1 MICLSTNPLCSL
13 RTVSFLVQL
22 LWSVARKIWFDI
34 KRHLVAQCRR
44 KRRPERERSNWNTFQ
59 TAPTQ
64 NEKIFLPAPYANVG
78 HHRWIERN
86 WVISRLFKLRA
97 LMKFVRTR
105 RGTFRLY
112 GIYMY
117 VYCISY
123 FFSFWCNKITTE
135 EMHSSPPGD
144 LPFFFFLSHSS
155 FSIFYLTLFF
165 IQSQSSSYLCVIKT
179 GLC

>member
-22 LWSVARKIWFDI
+22 LWSVTRKIRFDI

-78 HHRWIERN
+78 HRRWIERN
-86 WVISRLFKLRA
+86 WVIFRLFKLRA

-105 RGTFRLY
+105 RGTFRVSRL
-112 GIYMY
+112 GHTFDRRFRRIIGRWNELLWRHFVQRMQL
-117 VYCISY
+117 IID
-123 FFSFWCNKITTE
+123 FRN
-135 EMHSSPPGD
+135 
-144 LPFFFFLSHSS
+144 S
-155 FSIFYLTLFF
+155 FSPFNL
-165 IQSQSSSYLCVIKT
+165 
-179 GLC
+179 

>member
-22 LWSVARKIWFDI
+22 LWSVTRKIRFDI

-97 LMKFVRTR
+97 LMKFVRTC

-117 VYCISY
+117 IYCISY
-123 FFSFWCNKITTE
+123 FFSFWCNIR
-135 EMHSSPPGD
+135 
-144 LPFFFFLSHSS
+144 LPRKKCIHHLPAICLFFFFLTPHSQ
-155 FSIFYLTLFF
+155 FSIWPFF
-165 IQSQSSSYLCVIKT
+165 WFSLNALPICV
-179 GLC
+179 L

>member
-105 RGTFRLY
+105 RGTFRVSRLGHTFDRIQAHY
-112 GIYMY
+112 RPL
-117 VYCISY
+117 
-123 FFSFWCNKITTE
+123 KRTTME
-135 EMHSSPPGD
+135 TFCPKNVAHHR
-144 LPFFFFLSHSS
+144 LPKFVFPFQF
-155 FSIFYLTLFF
+155 
-165 IQSQSSSYLCVIKT
+165 VEAA
-179 GLC
+179 